1 MSRTAETTGPADR
14 AATSRAATSRAATS
28 RAATNGLT
36 AAAGRVRAL
45 VLAGLALLAS
55 LLLGALPAHA
65 EAAPADA
72 TVLPGGSVVVPAA
85 TAAGDDARWQLVGTP
100 DASLVRAAS
109 VDAATG
115 ELSVEVAPG
124 YRGRLV
130 LVRRAVDRAA
140 GTATDPERVVLDVA
154 GDAPLAP
161 GERLRLPLAADGT
174 ADVAVPLPPL
184 EDGASYAVEAGPS
197 VVADVDPATGDLRVA
212 ASAAGASSVTVVA
225 TAADGTAG
233 DPLVVPVDVAPSLP
247 GLAGATR
254 ADAPVLL
261 PLAADDVDVAVQQP
275 ATGAA
280 AAVTPDGLEVDPR
293 GTSGALALAVL
304 PSAGGVVGDPAPV
317 VVAVAPVVAP
327 VELAGAPGDV
337 LRAPLAVLGTGV
349 VVSVLDDAGGA
360 LAVEGDE
367 LVVTV
372 PAGAAGELR
381 GSITGVDAD
390 GLVGDP
396 ADVVVAVS
404 GPTSAEEAPAE
415 EAPAEEA
422 PVEEAPV
429 EDAPAVEPPSEDAPL
444 EEPTEAPSADVVE
457 EPGAPSPVLAPA
469 PAADD
474 VAPAPVHGPEDVLR
488 TQGLVAAAVAPA
500 PGPADGEDLVAR
512 AAAAKLADEE
522 LRASRAFSA
531 TTPPAPAPAMEL
543 AATTAPA
550 PAGTQLAPGLV
561 LLDSFSTA
569 SPTTTTTAVP
579 AGALP
584 TAPVAALP
592 RTGGELAAG
601 GALGGLA
608 LLLGL
613 GLLVAGRRRLQ
624 VGRG

>member
-14 AATSRAATSRAATS
+14 AATS
-28 RAATNGLT
+28 GLA
-36 AAAGRVRAL
+36 AAAGRARAL

-85 TAAGDDARWQLVGTP
+85 SAAGDDARWQLVGTP

-154 GDAPLAP
+154 GDAPLAA

-174 ADVAVPLPPL
+174 AEVAVPLPAL
-184 EDGASYAVEAGPS
+184 EDGATYAVEAGPS
-197 VVADVDPATGDLRVA
+197 LVADVDPATGDLRVA
-212 ASAAGASSVTVVA
+212 ASAAGASSVSVVA

-247 GLAGATR
+247 GLSGATR

-261 PLAADDVDVAVQQP
+261 PLAADVDVAVQQP

-293 GTSGALALAVL
+293 GTSGALALAVV

-317 VVAVAPVVAP
+317 VVAVAPVVSP

-337 LRAPLAVLGTGV
+337 LRAPLAVVGTGV
-349 VVSVLDDAGGA
+349 VADVLDDAGGA

-381 GSITGVDAD
+381 GSLVGVDAD

-396 ADVVVAVS
+396 SDVVVAVS
-404 GPTSAEEAPAE
+404 GPTPAPD
-415 EAPAEEA
+415 APVDEPPVGVTPVQDPLDEDGVVESPSSEVPPADA
-422 PVEEAPV
+422 VEEA
-429 EDAPAVEPPSEDAPL
+429 
-444 EEPTEAPSADVVE
+444 EAPS
-457 EPGAPSPVLAPA
+457 PA
-469 PAADD
+469 PATDD
-474 VAPAPVHGPEDVLR
+474 VAPAPVPDAEDVLR

-500 PGPADGEDLVAR
+500 PAPAAGEDLVAR

-522 LRASRAFSA
+522 LRASQAFSA
-531 TTPPAPAPAMEL
+531 TTAPVPAPAMEL
-543 AATTAPA
+543 ASTTAPV

-561 LLDSFSTA
+561 LMDSFSTA

-579 AGALP
+579 AGAVP

-592 RTGGELAAG
+592 RTGGELVAG

>member
-14 AATSRAATSRAATS
+14 AATS
-28 RAATNGLT
+28 GLT

-85 TAAGDDARWQLVGTP
+85 SAAGDDGRWQLVGTP
-100 DASLVRAAS
+100 DASLVRTAS

-115 ELSVEVAPG
+115 DLSVEVAPG

-140 GTATDPERVVLDVA
+140 GTATEPERVVLDVA

-161 GERLRLPLAADGT
+161 GERLRLPLAADGG
-174 ADVAVPLPPL
+174 AEVAVPLPAL

-197 VVADVDPATGDLRVA
+197 LVADVDPATGDLRVA
-212 ASAAGASSVTVVA
+212 ASAAGAGSVTVVA

-247 GLAGATR
+247 GLSGATR

-261 PLAADDVDVAVQQP
+261 PLAAGDVDVAVQQP
-275 ATGAA
+275 STGAA

-293 GTSGALALAVL
+293 GTSGALALAVV

-317 VVAVAPVVAP
+317 VVDVAPVVAS
-327 VELAGAPGDV
+327 VELVGAPGDV
-337 LRAPLAVLGTGV
+337 LRAPLDVLGTGV
-349 VVSVLDDAGGA
+349 AVGVLDDAGGA

-372 PAGAAGELR
+372 PPGAAGELR
-381 GSITGVDAD
+381 GTLVGVDAD

-404 GPTSAEEAPAE
+404 GP
-415 EAPAEEA
+415 A
-422 PVEEAPV
+422 PVPDAPV
-429 EDAPAVEPPSEDAPL
+429 VEPPVEVTPVLEPLDEDGAVESPSSEVP
-444 EEPTEAPSADVVE
+444 PADVVE
-457 EPGAPSPVLAPA
+457 EPEVPPAVPA
-469 PAADD
+469 PAVED
-474 VAPAPVHGPEDVLR
+474 VAPAPVPDAEEVLR
-488 TQGLVAAAVAPA
+488 TQGLVASAVAPA
-500 PGPADGEDLVAR
+500 PGPAAGEDVVAR

-522 LRASRAFSA
+522 LRASQAFSA
-531 TTPPAPAPAMEL
+531 AASPAPAPAMEL
-543 AATTAPA
+543 ASTTAPV

-561 LLDSFSTA
+561 LMDSFSTA
-569 SPTTTTTAVP
+569 GPATTTTAVP

>member
-14 AATSRAATSRAATS
+14 AATS
-28 RAATNGLT
+28 GLT

-85 TAAGDDARWQLVGTP
+85 SAAGDDARWQLVGTP
-100 DASLVRAAS
+100 DASLVRTAS

-115 ELSVEVAPG
+115 DLSVEVAPG

-140 GTATDPERVVLDVA
+140 GTATEPERVVLDVA

-161 GERLRLPLAADGT
+161 GERLRLPLAADGG
-174 ADVAVPLPPL
+174 AEVGVPLPAL

-197 VVADVDPATGDLRVA
+197 LVADVDPATGHLRVA

-225 TAADGTAG
+225 TAADGTTG

-247 GLAGATR
+247 GLSGATR

-261 PLAADDVDVAVQQP
+261 PLAAGDADVAVQQP
-275 ATGAA
+275 STGAA
-280 AAVTPDGLEVDPR
+280 AAVTADGLEVDPR
-293 GTSGALALAVL
+293 GTSGALALAVV

-317 VVAVAPVVAP
+317 VVDVAPVVAP
-327 VELAGAPGDV
+327 VELVGAPGDV
-337 LRAPLAVLGTGV
+337 LRAPLDVLGTGV
-349 VVSVLDDAGGA
+349 AVSVLDDADGV

-372 PAGAAGELR
+372 PPGAAGELR
-381 GSITGVDAD
+381 GTLVGVDAD

-404 GPTSAEEAPAE
+404 GP
-415 EAPAEEA
+415 A
-422 PVEEAPV
+422 PVPDAPV
-429 EDAPAVEPPSEDAPL
+429 VEPPVEVTPVLEPLDEDGAVESPSSEVP
-444 EEPTEAPSADVVE
+444 PADVVE
-457 EPGAPSPVLAPA
+457 EPEVPPAVPA
-469 PAADD
+469 PAVDD
-474 VAPAPVHGPEDVLR
+474 VAPAPVPDAEEVLR
-488 TQGLVAAAVAPA
+488 TQGLVASAVAPA
-500 PGPADGEDLVAR
+500 PGPAAGEDVVAR

-522 LRASRAFSA
+522 LRASQAFSA
-531 TTPPAPAPAMEL
+531 AASPAPAPAMEL
-543 AATTAPA
+543 ASTTAPV

-561 LLDSFSTA
+561 LMDSFSTA
-569 SPTTTTTAVP
+569 GPATTTTAVP